1 MRFIRSTCFLSTALL
16 ALATGPATASSFDL
30 VFDNATLRVD
40 YFRSGDAGHE
50 VVTLDRLYRQGTW
63 AGPRTRLI
71 EEFPHGGSMVE
82 LEDAAT
88 GEALYS
94 QRYDSLFGEYRT
106 TGPAADGVART
117 YHETVLLPF
126 PRRPVLLRL
135 SSRQSDGTLRAL
147 FELEVDPEASAFSL
161 EPPAGG
167 AFVVEAHV
175 GAAPP
180 RALDI
185 AILGEGYTAAETAA
199 FRADLERAASTLLG
213 FEPFASHRDRLSIR
227 GVLLPSEESTCDEP
241 SRGRFR
247 DTALGASFD
256 AFGSERYLLTEDNR
270 RLRDVAANVPYDA
283 LVIMVNHDRYG
294 GGGIYRLYCT
304 FTARSAW
311 ADYLLLHEFGHS
323 FAGLADEYYSS
334 QVAYNEFYP
343 RGREP
348 DEPNI
353 TALLDPG
360 QLKWKDLVAPG
371 TPLPTPWEK
380 GAFDAAD
387 GAYQAQRA
395 ALNEALAEAVRSGG
409 PEAEVQVLRELEEQH
424 AEAHARWVHEF
435 LSASESAGLVGAFEG
450 AGYSSQGL
458 FRPQLDCLM
467 FSRRAQ
473 PYCAVCER
481 AVEAMIRRY
490 SD

>member
-16 ALATGPATASSFDL
+16 ALAAGPAAASSFAL
-30 VFDNATLRVD
+30 YFDNATLRVD

-50 VVTLDRLYRQGTW
+50 VVTLDRLYRQGPW
-63 AGPRTRLI
+63 AGPRAQLVD
-71 EEFPHGGSMVE
+71 EFPHGGSMVE
-82 LEDAAT
+82 LRDTAT
-88 GEALYS
+88 GEILYS

-106 TGPAADGVART
+106 TGPAADGIART

-126 PRRPVLLRL
+126 PKRPVLLRL
-135 SSRQSDGTLRAL
+135 SSRQSDGTLQPL
-147 FELEVDPEASAFSL
+147 FEIEIDPAATPFSL

-167 AFVVEAHV
+167 ALVVEAHV

-185 AILGEGYTAAETAA
+185 AILGEGYTEAEAAT
-199 FRADLERAASTLLG
+199 FRTDLERAASALLG

-227 GVLLPSEESTCDEP
+227 GVLLPSEESGCDEP
-241 SRGRFR
+241 SRGSFR
-247 DTALGASFD
+247 DTTLDASFD
-256 AFGSERYLLTEDNR
+256 ALGSERYLLTEDNR

-304 FTARSAW
+304 FTTHSPW
-311 ADYLLLHEFGHS
+311 AEYLLLHEFGHS

-353 TALLDPG
+353 TALLDPE

-371 TPLPTPWEK
+371 TPLPTPWPKE
-380 GAFDAAD
+380 AFDAAD
-387 GAYQAQRA
+387 GAYQAERTR
-395 ALNEALAEAVRSGG
+395 LNEAVAEAARAAR
-409 PEAEVQVLRELEEQH
+409 PEAEVQVLRQLEERH

-458 FRPQLDCLM
+458 YRPQLDCLM

-473 PYCAVCER
+473 PYCAVCKR